1 MSTIKFA
8 KDIETVKCP
17 TCGALLTRR
26 DLTEDTEYMYSDY
39 YCIDCEI
46 NLTIYTYLEEDN

>member
-1 MSTIKFA
+1 MKLA

-17 TCGALLTRR
+17 CCGALIARR
-26 DLTEDTEYMYSDY
+26 DLTEDPAYMYSDY

-46 NLTIYTYLEEDN
+46 DITIYTHLDEEEN